1 MKRMLATAAA
11 LAALL
16 AGAALAAG
24 AKPDAHDRALA
35 RALDAR
41 VQTFRDIA
49 AKRGG
54 NDSLQHSLA
63 RCPLMKKDPSQ
74 AFAALFAVLPAVVT
88 QLVNDYGP
96 QLRELQQMLLGMN
109 PHAGLFR
116 RWTAAE
122 AKSFGLL
129 LRFDNHGKKID
140 LCDAATVML
149 DKKST
154 PADVQRVLGIDPSL
168 IAVLFRSPAGAA
180 LAGLNPQMRAFF
192 IAAGLLKADAKILTS

>member
-1 MKRMLATAAA
+1 
-11 LAALL
+11 
-16 AGAALAAG
+16 
-24 AKPDAHDRALA
+24 
-35 RALDAR
+35 
-41 VQTFRDIA
+41 
-49 AKRGG
+49 
-54 NDSLQHSLA
+54 
-63 RCPLMKKDPSQ
+63 
-74 AFAALFAVLPAVVT
+74 
-88 QLVNDYGP
+88 VNDYGP

-192 IAAGLLKADAKILTS
+192 IAAGLSKADAKILTS